1 MRLLLD
7 THIFIWLIDGN
18 PKLSQ
23 TARQAIEDTSNTLY
37 LSIVSLWEITIKT
50 SLGKL
55 ELAIPLEQIV
65 INLILPSG
73 IEILPIHL
81 PHLLVLQTLP
91 FHHRDPFDRLLISQ
105 AKSETLTLVSEDGMF
120 EQYEVEKLW

>member
-18 PKLSQ
+18 PNLSQ
-23 TARQAIEDTSNTLY
+23 TARQAIEDENNTLH

-65 INLILPSG
+65 INFILPSG
-73 IEILPIHL
+73 IKILPIHI
-81 PHLLVLQTLP
+81 PHLLLLQTLP

-105 AKSETLTLVSEDGMF
+105 AKSETLTLVSQDRMF
-120 EQYEVEKLW
+120 EQYEVDILS

>member
-23 TARQAIEDTSNTLY
+23 TARQAIEDESNTLH

-65 INLILPSG
+65 INFILPSD

-81 PHLLVLQTLP
+81 PHLLILQTLP

-105 AKSETLTLVSEDGMF
+105 AKSETLTLLSEDGMF
-120 EQYEVEKLW
+120 EQYEVEILW